1 MLLLC
6 FIALLSVNGIYATD
20 QNQSISN
27 NSENTTIEIINSTNG
42 SNDETI
48 VNESTS
54 SGNDTENNV
63 DQVMDNE
70 TGNSTTNSTTSTDTN
85 STGQVNNS
93 TSTQSG
99 AAGSATVTDTTFT
112 NVQALFVWSTS
123 LSTIDPS
130 YLASIGITDIYVY
143 VPRTGANLG
152 SFVDKFAGS
161 GIRVWA
167 WIPCFVDSNGNW
179 LIAGESTIDGID
191 AREWVKQQVSTI
203 VSTYNVTGVLLDY
216 CRYPGTAYKHPSEAE
231 ATSIITNFVA
241 DVRSLL
247 DTKSAGKGSYI
258 YLGVCVMPEC
268 AVNTYYYGQS
278 YEQLSQYVD
287 CLVPMIYKG
296 NYGEDTAWIGST
308 TSYIVNHSTV
318 PVVAAV
324 QTYESDSNATP
335 INGTELTN
343 DVQTAADNNASGYAL
358 FRYGLISSY
367 PDIYGTANF
376 TIEEILEAAQ
386 TVKNYIETNKALP
399 PTVTVGNVTM
409 NMAQFLYLATQ
420 ATVALNNGQP
430 ITTNITVG
438 DYTLP
443 SSSSESLTTGTLSLD
458 SYVNFAS
465 RIAEYIQDNKQ
476 APPYGIIGLGQISYQ
491 SQIYLYSR
499 ILTQYKNNGTLPNTI
514 TVKQWTNN
522 NIPINEP
529 TTTTVTI
536 AQILTAAQ
544 TVKNYIETNKTLPTT
559 ITIGTT
565 TLNMAQ
571 FLYLTTTA
579 TTLLNNGKPT
589 TTTITV
595 GSYTLPNTS
604 TEQLTTGT
612 LNTASYTD
620 LANRIAQYMA
630 GNGQAPPYGIIGLGQ
645 ISYQSQIYLYS
656 RILTQYK
663 NNGTLPNTIT
673 VKQWTNNNIPI
684 NEPTTTTVTIA
695 QILTA
700 AQTVKNYI
708 ETNKT
713 LPTTITIGTTT
724 LNMAQFL
731 YLTTTA
737 TTLLNNG
744 KPTTTTITV
753 GSYTLPNT
761 STEQLTTGTLN
772 TASYT
777 DLANRIAQYMAGNGQ
792 APPYGIIGLGQIS
805 YQSQIYLYSR
815 ILTQYKNNGTL
826 PNTITVKQWTNNNIP
841 INEPTTTTVTIAQ
854 ILTAAQTVKNY
865 IETNKTLPTTITIG
879 TTTLNMAQF
888 LYLTTTATTLLNNGK
903 PTTTTI
909 TVGDYTLPN
918 TSTEQLTTGTL
929 NTASYTDLA
938 NRIAQYMAGNG
949 QAPPYGI
956 IGLGQISYQSQIYL
970 YSRILT
976 QYKNNGTL
984 PNTITVKQWTNNNIP
999 INEPTTTTVTI
1010 AQILTAA
1017 QTVKNYIETNKT
1029 LPTTIT
1035 IGTTTLNMAQFL
1047 YLTTT
1052 ATTLLNNGKPTT
1064 TTITVGSYTL
1074 PSSSSESIVTELL
1087 LDDDYLDFA
1096 QRIKGYMESNGV
1108 APAYGC
1114 VSIGELGYESQIYLY
1129 SRILTYY
1136 ASNGTLPYNVVIKGW
1151 AAANMPITGINV
1163 QFSIADIAATAT
1175 GVKNNVDLYKYLP
1188 SAANVAGV
1196 KITIA
1201 QFLYLATQATV
1212 QINSK
1217 NYNPITLENYNL
1229 PSSSSESMSSG
1240 SISSSEYVDFA
1251 SRIVSYMVTNKVAPP
1266 CGVVSLGYLGYE
1278 TQIYLFSQVLD
1289 SYANKGVLPS
1299 SVSVKPWFTVVYSI
1313 PAEYYQYMVATSNC
1327 QSDNAQIIAL
1337 ANSIT
1342 AGASTPYDKSVRI
1355 FNWVRD
1361 NIGYSFYYDTKYGA
1375 VGTLN
1380 AGSGNCVDT
1389 SHLLIALLRASN
1401 IPARYVH
1408 GYCQFSSG
1416 SWYGHVWT
1424 QVYVNGGWYTADAT
1438 SSYNTF
1444 GAINN
1449 WNTATATVY
1458 GTYASL
1464 TF

>member
-27 NSENTTIEIINSTNG
+27 NSENTSIGISNSTNG
-42 SNDETI
+42 SSDELI

-54 SGNDTENNV
+54 SGNDTENNANKV
-63 DQVMDNE
+63 TDNE
-70 TGNSTTNSTTSTDTN
+70 TGNSTTSTTNSTTSTN
-85 STGQVNNS
+85 STSPVNNS
-93 TSTQSG
+93 TSPQSG
-99 AAGSATVTDTTFT
+99 AAGSATVTDNTFT

-179 LIAGESTIDGID
+179 LVAGESTINGID
-191 AREWVKQQVSTI
+191 AREWVKQQVSSI

-216 CRYPGTAYKHPSEAE
+216 CRYPGTANIHPN
-231 ATSIITNFVA
+231 ATAATATITNFVA

-247 DTKSAGKGSYI
+247 DTKSAQRGSYI

-268 AVNTYYYGQS
+268 SQNAYYYGQS
-278 YEQLSQYVD
+278 YEQLSQYAD
-287 CLVPMIYKG
+287 FLVPMIYKG

-318 PVVAAV
+318 PVIAAV

-343 DVQTAADNNASGYAL
+343 DVQTAVDNNASGYAL
-358 FRYGLISSY
+358 FRYGLVSSY
-367 PDIYGTANF
+367 PDIYGTANL
-376 TIEEILEAAQ
+376 TIAEILEAAQ

-399 PTVTVGNVTM
+399 STVTVGNVTI
-409 NMAQFLYLATQ
+409 NMAQFLYLATK
-420 ATVALNNGQP
+420 ATVAINNGQP
-430 ITTNITVG
+430 VTTNLTVG

-443 SSSSESLTTGTLSLD
+443 NTSSEQLTTGTLNTA
-458 SYVNFAS
+458 SYTDLAN
-465 RIAEYIQDNKQ
+465 RIAQYMTGNGQ
-476 APPYGIIGLGQISYQ
+476 APPYGVIGLGQISYQ

-499 ILTQYKNNGTLPNTI
+499 ILTSYANNGTLPTTI

-522 NIPINEP
+522 NIPITEP
-529 TTTTVTI
+529 TTATVTI

-565 TLNMAQ
+565 TINMAQ

-579 TTLLNNGKPT
+579 TTLLNNGNPT
-589 TTTITV
+589 TTKITV
-595 GSYTLPNTS
+595 GDYTLPNTS
-604 TEQLTTGT
+604 SEQLTTGT

-620 LANRIAQYMA
+620 LANRIAQYMT
-630 GNGQAPPYGIIGLGQ
+630 GNGQAPPYGVIGLGQ

-656 RILTQYK
+656 RILTSYA
-663 NNGTLPNTIT
+663 NNGTLPTTIT

-684 NEPTTTTVTIA
+684 TEPTTATVTIA

-724 LNMAQFL
+724 INMAQFL

-744 KPTTTTITV
+744 NPTTTKITV
-753 GSYTLPNT
+753 GDYTLPNT
-761 STEQLTTGTLN
+761 SSEQLTTGTLN

-777 DLANRIAQYMAGNGQ
+777 DLANRIAQYMTGNGQ
-792 APPYGIIGLGQIS
+792 APPYGVIGLGQIS

-815 ILTQYKNNGTL
+815 ILTSYANNGTL
-826 PNTITVKQWTNNNIP
+826 PTTITVKQWTNNNIP
-841 INEPTTTTVTIAQ
+841 ITEPTTATVTIAQ

-879 TTTLNMAQF
+879 TTTINMAQF
-888 LYLTTTATTLLNNGK
+888 LYLTTTATTLLNNGN
-903 PTTTTI
+903 PTTTKI

-918 TSTEQLTTGTL
+918 TSSEQLTTGTL

-938 NRIAQYMAGNG
+938 NRIAQYMTGNG
-949 QAPPYGI
+949 QAPPYGV

-976 QYKNNGTL
+976 SYANNGTL
-984 PNTITVKQWTNNNIP
+984 PTTITVKQWTNNNIP
-999 INEPTTTTVTI
+999 ITEPSSVTI
-1010 AQILTAA
+1010 QQVLTAA
-1017 QTVKNYIETNKT
+1017 QTVKNYIETNKA
-1029 LPTTIT
+1029 LPSTVTVGNVTI
-1035 IGTTTLNMAQFL
+1035 NMAQFL

-1052 ATTLLNNGKPTT
+1052 ATTLLNNGNPTS
-1064 TTITVGSYTL
+1064 TTIGVGSYTL
-1074 PSSSSESIVTELL
+1074 PTSSSESLTTELL
-1087 LDDDYLDFA
+1087 LDDDYVDFA
-1096 QRIKGYMESNGV
+1096 KRIADYMGSNGA
-1108 APAYGC
+1108 APAYGYAN
-1114 VSIGELGYESQIYLY
+1114 IGQVGYESQIYMY
-1129 SRILTYY
+1129 SRILSYY
-1136 ASNGTLPYNVVIKGW
+1136 KTNGALPYNIVVKSWSASNIGT
-1151 AAANMPITGINV
+1151 AGVNV

-1175 GVKNNVDLYKYLP
+1175 GVKNNVELYSYLP
-1188 SAANVAGV
+1188 STANVGGV
-1196 KITIA
+1196 KISIA
-1201 QFLYLATQATV
+1201 QFLYLATKAVV
-1212 QINSK
+1212 QINSG
-1217 NYNPITLENYNL
+1217 NNAPITLENYNL
-1229 PSSSSESMSSG
+1229 PSSSSESITSSG
-1240 SISSSEYVDFA
+1240 AIGLSEYVDFA
-1251 SRIVSYMVTNKVAPP
+1251 SRVNSYMATNKIAPYT
-1266 CGVVSLGYLGYE
+1266 GVVSLGYLGYE

-1289 SYANKGVLPS
+1289 SYANNGALPS
-1299 SVSVKPWFTVVYSI
+1299 SVSVNPWITVIYKI
-1313 PAEYYQYMVATSNC
+1313 PAEYLVYIQPSSNC

-1342 AGASTPYDKSVRI
+1342 AGASTPYDKAVRI

-1361 NIGYSFYYDTKYGA
+1361 NIGYSFYYDTLYGA

-1380 AGSGNCVDT
+1380 AGSANCVDT

-1416 SWYGHVWT
+1416 SWYGHVWA
-1424 QVYVNGGWYTADAT
+1424 QVYVNGQWYTADAT

-1444 GAINN
+1444 GSINN
-1449 WNTATATVY
+1449 WNTGTATVY

-1464 TF
+1464 PF